1 MTEALRTGFQYE
13 YVRATIEAEDFAGSK
28 IPLVPEVLLRLFLE
42 LNPIDSLRIKAG
54 GSYVGE
60 SFRGSDFLNNQLKME
75 DYWLYDLSVN
85 YDFSDRATLFGG
97 IDNLFDEKYLST
109 AFGTGLYPGEG
120 RKATIGLRYSF

>member
-1 MTEALRTGFQYE
+1 MSRGQPKLGKIPPFGFELSLDWQMTEALRTGFQYE

-60 SFRGSDFLNNQLKME
+60 SFRGSIFKQPTEDGRLLVVRLNCKL
-75 DYWLYDLSVN
+75 
-85 YDFSDRATLFGG
+85 
-97 IDNLFDEKYLST
+97 
-109 AFGTGLYPGEG
+109 
-120 RKATIGLRYSF
+120 